1 MQVKSLLVDE
11 IEGMRIYESGTL
23 DVEDIDY
30 CCTLVDGQT
39 GQTFDFYGESAYT
52 SAMRELIEIL
62 VGRIHG

>member
-1 MQVKSLLVDE
+1 MKSLLVDE

-30 CCTLVDGQT
+30 CCTLVDSQT
-39 GQTFDFYGESAYT
+39 GKTYDFYGESAYT